1 MARSRDPDFLNRLAH
16 AGMRVFA
23 RKGLKRA
30 RMSDVAL
37 VLGVSQG
44 TLYNY
49 VESKEALFY
58 LLVDWGMRDEL
69 LELPERLPIVAPPKR
84 EVLAR
89 LEAQIQ
95 ERLQLTRLDEA
106 LGRHT
111 PERSAREE
119 LTGVIEELYD
129 LLEATREPAAVI
141 ERSAIDS
148 PELFNLFFL
157 RVRRSVFSRVSSLI
171 ESRAR
176 SGFYRPYPDADAA
189 ARVVVETVAVFARR
203 RHKDPDPQQ
212 ADPVTIRRTVV
223 DMLVHG
229 LIEMSSTIRD
239 FPERRGI

>member
-1 MARSRDPDFLNRLAH
+1 MARPRDPDFLNRLAH

-58 LLVDWGMRDEL
+58 LLVDWGMRDEPL
-69 LELPERLPIVAPPKR
+69 ALPDDLPIVAPPKE

-89 LEAQIQ
+89 LEAQI
-95 ERLQLTRLDEA
+95 EARLQLSLLDAA
-106 LGRHT
+106 L
-111 PERSAREE
+111 ARDEPARDATTE
-119 LTGVIEELYD
+119 LSGVIEELYD
-129 LLEATREPAAVI
+129 LLSATREPAAVI
-141 ERSAIDS
+141 ERSAMDS

-157 RVRRSVFSRVSSLI
+157 KVRRSVFARVAALI
-171 ESRAR
+171 ESRTRA
-176 SGFYRPYPDADAA
+176 GLYRPYPDADAA

-212 ADPVTIRRTVV
+212 ADQATVRRTVV

-229 LIEMSSTIRD
+229 LLEPIGPSGCPGEEKR
-239 FPERRGI
+239 